1 MSGWSDRYRDD
12 AEEGN
17 SEANMIVR
25 IDTQQ
30 LRIGM
35 YVCELDRPWRET
47 PFLFQGFE
55 IRTEEEL
62 KTLRQYCRTVGIIA
76 TETGGPTPAARA
88 ADRPEPFK
96 STADAAPAR
105 VPFVSV
111 EQAMLKL
118 NNHPGARS
126 VYEDQTT
133 LEEEIQNVKDSYTSA
148 CGLMQEL
155 MWEAKFGRGLDVPGA
170 RQIVGRMVQ
179 SALRNPDALVC
190 FTQLRKKDE
199 YSAMH
204 GLRVSILSLVFGRQ
218 LGLGPADLEML
229 GLGALLLDV
238 GKMKIPSDIL
248 NKPASLTGDELA
260 LVRQHVPWGV
270 EILEKTGQVPA
281 TALEVVRYHHE
292 RYDGSGYADRLKGD
306 AIGTFGMIA
315 GIIDYYDAV
324 TSDRVHRAGISAH
337 AALKKMY
344 EGRGTLFHP
353 GLTEKFIQCLGIYP
367 IGSVVELNTGEIGV
381 VAAHNRAHR
390 LKPRVVLVRRAD
402 KTPYPEMPVV
412 SLVNR
417 KNPDGGACDIERVLE
432 PADCGVDPA
441 RYLPLP
447 KAV

>member
-1 MSGWSDRYRDD
+1 
-12 AEEGN
+12 
-17 SEANMIVR
+17 MIVR

-30 LRIGM
+30 LKIGM

-47 PFLFQGFE
+47 PFMFQGFE

-62 KTLRQYCRTVGIIA
+62 KTLQQYCRTVGIIA
-76 TETGGPTPAARA
+76 TGADRLTPPARA
-88 ADRPEPFK
+88 FNRPGPLE
-96 STADAAPAR
+96 STADAAPGKTS
-105 VPFVSV
+105 VNSV

-126 VYEDQTT
+126 VYADQTT
-133 LEEEIQNVKDSYTSA
+133 LEEEIQNVKDIYAGA

-155 MWEAKFGRGLDVPGA
+155 MWAAKFGRSLDVPGA
-170 RQIVGRMVQ
+170 RQIISRMVE
-179 SALRNPDALVC
+179 SALRNPDALIC
-190 FTQLRKKDE
+190 FAQLKKKDE

-204 GLRVSILSLVFGRQ
+204 SLRVSILSLVFGRQ
-218 LGLGPADLEML
+218 LGLEPAELEML
-229 GLGALLLDV
+229 GLGALLFDV

-270 EILEKTGQVPA
+270 EILEKTSQVPA
-281 TALEVVRYHHE
+281 MALEVARRHHE
-292 RYDGSGYADRLKGD
+292 RYDGSGYGDRLKGD
-306 AIGTFGMIA
+306 TIGTFGMIT
-315 GIIDYYDAV
+315 GILDYYDAV
-324 TSDRVHRAGISAH
+324 TSDRVYRDGISAH
-337 AALKKMY
+337 VALKKMY

-353 GLTEKFIQCLGIYP
+353 ELTEKFIQCLGIYP

-390 LKPRVVLVRRAD
+390 LKPRVVLVQHAD

-412 SLVNR
+412 SLVSR
-417 KNPDGGACDIERVLE
+417 KNPDGRACEIERVLE
-432 PADCGVDPA
+432 PADCGIDPA

-447 KAV
+447 KSV

>member
-1 MSGWSDRYRDD
+1 
-12 AEEGN
+12 
-17 SEANMIVR
+17 MIVR

-62 KTLRQYCRTVGIIA
+62 KTLQQHCRAVFIITNDADGLTPVTRA
-76 TETGGPTPAARA
+76 TARP
-88 ADRPEPFK
+88 DPFK
-96 STADAAPAR
+96 STPDATPAKT
-105 VPFVSV
+105 SV
-111 EQAMLKL
+111 ISIEQAMLKL

-126 VYEDQTT
+126 VYADQTT
-133 LEEEIQNVKDSYTSA
+133 LEEEIQNVKDTYA
-148 CGLMQEL
+148 GAGELIQEL
-155 MWEAKFGRGLDVPGA
+155 MWGAKFGRSLDVPGA
-170 RQIVGRMVQ
+170 RQTVGRMVE
-179 SALRNPDALVC
+179 SALRNPDALIC
-190 FTQLRKKDE
+190 FAQLKKKDE

-204 GLRVSILSLVFGRQ
+204 SLRVSILSLVFGRQ
-218 LGLGPADLEML
+218 LGLPPAELEML
-229 GLGALLLDV
+229 GLGALLLDI

-248 NKPASLTGDELA
+248 NKPAPLTGDELA

-270 EILEKTGQVPA
+270 EILEKTNQVPA
-281 TALEVVRYHHE
+281 MAMDVVRRHHE
-292 RYDGSGYADRLKGD
+292 RYDGSGYGDRLKGD

-324 TSDRVHRAGISAH
+324 TSDRAYRDGISAH
-337 AALKKMY
+337 VALRKMY
-344 EGRGTLFHP
+344 EARGALFHP
-353 GLTEKFIQCLGIYP
+353 ELTEKFIQCLGIYP

-402 KTPYPEMPVV
+402 KTPYPEMPAV

-417 KNPDGGACDIERVLE
+417 KNPDGRTCEIERVLE
-432 PADCGVDPA
+432 PADCGIDPA

>member
-1 MSGWSDRYRDD
+1 
-12 AEEGN
+12 
-17 SEANMIVR
+17 MIVR

-30 LRIGM
+30 LKIGM

-55 IRTEEEL
+55 IRSEEEL
-62 KTLRQYCRTVGIIA
+62 KTLQQYCRTVFVIA
-76 TETGGPTPAARA
+76 TDADMLALPTHPNVRPDLLKSL
-88 ADRPEPFK
+88 AD
-96 STADAAPAR
+96 TAPGKT
-105 VPFVSV
+105 SV
-111 EQAMLKL
+111 ASIEQAMLKL

-126 VYEDQTT
+126 VYADQTT
-133 LEEEIQNVKDSYTSA
+133 LEEEIHNVKDIYTGA
-148 CGLMQEL
+148 CALTQEL
-155 MWEAKFGRGLDVPGA
+155 MWEAKFGRSLDVPGA
-170 RQIVGRMVQ
+170 RQIMSRMVE
-179 SALRNPDALVC
+179 SALRNPDALIC
-190 FTQLRKKDE
+190 FAQLKKKDE

-218 LGLGPADLEML
+218 LGLPPAELEML
-229 GLGALLLDV
+229 GLGALLLDI

-248 NKPASLTGDELA
+248 NKPTSLTGDELA

-270 EILEKTGQVPA
+270 EILEKTNQVP
-281 TALEVVRYHHE
+281 TMALEVARRHHE
-292 RYDGSGYADRLKGD
+292 RYDGSGYGEHLKGD

-315 GIIDYYDAV
+315 GILDYYDAV
-324 TSDRVHRAGISAH
+324 TSDRAYREGIAAH
-337 AALKKMY
+337 AALRKMY
-344 EGRGTLFHP
+344 EGRGSLFNP
-353 GLTEKFIQCLGIYP
+353 ELTEKFIQCIGIYP

-390 LKPRVVLVRRAD
+390 LKPRVVLVQRAD

-417 KNPDGGACDIERVLE
+417 KNPDGHTCEIERVLE
-432 PADCGVDPA
+432 PADCGIDPA